1 MADTVPSSWQIFLHD
16 SPVRQTLGSMMK
28 RHSALEELA
37 QDLPQLGGGRGGI
50 GIQVVSG
57 SEHLNTTWSRGGS
70 ETQGGELR
78 AQGHRAEPDQRQE

>member
-1 MADTVPSSWQIFLHD
+1 
-16 SPVRQTLGSMMK
+16 MMK

-78 AQGHRAEPDQRQE
+78 AQGHRAEPDQRQEWNPTLSDPKA